1 MKQRGMLVA
10 GLLVVIAM
18 LTGCVP
24 AAAPEEPEVAPE
36 EAEVQPQEVTWNC
49 ATSKEGSAGYVGN
62 LAVSRIVTEHVPGLT
77 YVSVPTAGSVAS
89 CQLFGKG
96 SGEVQACYP
105 SSVDIYRMYR
115 KLDPYQEIKWL
126 PYQSTWIGTADLFV
140 ITKKDRTDINSLH
153 DLAGKKF
160 FAMGRGT
167 SIHALWKMTLTHLG
181 IWDDITI
188 RDMGAMD
195 AADALDLGTIDAVG
209 AYTSSRKILS
219 SWLKNIDARQDIRVV
234 VPTEEERAAISELP
248 FACGWDET
256 GSQAAA
262 FSQPVDKI
270 WSFSCAFGE
279 QFSPDCDPELVY
291 LMMKALD
298 ENTGELVKMA
308 PVLIMWLDMGVGPA
322 CAMGISANPDIPVH
336 PGVAKWLKEKG
347 LWNEDWV
354 VGEYIELSPEGMDKL
369 WELYGKAQ

>member
-1 MKQRGMLVA
+1 MKQTVMLVFGLLAVIGML
-10 GLLVVIAM
+10 I
-18 LTGCVP
+18 GCAP
-24 AAAPEEPEVAPE
+24 AAPPEEPEVAPE

-49 ATSKEGSAGYVGN
+49 ATSKEGSSGYGAN
-62 LAVSRIVTEHVPGLT
+62 LAAARVITECVPGLT

-105 SSVDIYRMYR
+105 STVDMYSIYR

-126 PYQSTWIGTADLFV
+126 PYQAFWVGTADLFL
-140 ITKKDRTDINSLH
+140 ITKKDRTDINCLG

-167 SIHALWKMTLTHLG
+167 SIHALWKMALTHLG

-209 AYTSSRKILS
+209 GYTSIRILPP
-219 SWLKNIDARQDIRVV
+219 SWIRNIDARQDIKVV

-308 PVLIMWLDMGVGPA
+308 PVFIMWQNMGAGPA

-354 VGEYIELSPEGMDKL
+354 VGEYIELSPEGMDKV
-369 WELYGKAQ
+369 WELYGKAE